1 MDGCWTTRDY
11 IEERGGKN
19 LYKIGSPIITTDI
32 LGAWA
37 AGINGQLGH
46 ISDRGHSDFEGNEP
60 NGPFNYNLEDTDA
73 ETDPT
78 NPKATWR
85 HFRPLQESEKDLTL
99 ATKHCNKLDFERY
112 AHQMQDFFAHYGQGF
127 RANKYDYSRGDA
139 IWALNFLM
147 DEESINIPLK
157 VDSLIKLINYPYG
170 HGPATIK
177 GWLFRLPQPD
187 NPEHYYAAYQQ
198 AAERSSMWYAMWTK
212 CCCYEKGNWIP
223 IKDSTGKPLCAD
235 LEQPANPYGES
246 AAPPAM
252 PPTPSR
258 HNYQPKSPTELKG
271 FSTYI

>member
-1 MDGCWTTRDY
+1 
-11 IEERGGKN
+11 
-19 LYKIGSPIITTDI
+19 
-32 LGAWA
+32 
-37 AGINGQLGH
+37 
-46 ISDRGHSDFEGNEP
+46 
-60 NGPFNYNLEDTDA
+60 
-73 ETDPT
+73 
-78 NPKATWR
+78 
-85 HFRPLQESEKDLTL
+85 
-99 ATKHCNKLDFERY
+99 
-112 AHQMQDFFAHYGQGF
+112 MQDFFAHYGQGF
-127 RANKYDYSRGDA
+127 RANKYDYSMGDA

-170 HGPATIK
+170 HGPATIIRRP
-177 GWLFRLPQPD
+177 FPVPQPD
-187 NPEHYYAAYQQ
+187 NAEHYYDAYQQ

-271 FSTYI
+271 FSIYI